1 MEWVDACFL
10 ENTQQRSGNSEA
22 ATAKRQQR
30 SGNSE
35 AATAKRQQRSGN
47 SEAAIAKRL
56 KLYEAVEK
64 CSLSCGRNRDIVHS
78 AGGAG
83 G

>member
-1 MEWVDACFL
+1 MFF
-10 ENTQQRSGNSEA
+10 GKH

-35 AATAKRQQRSGN
+35 AAT
-47 SEAAIAKRL
+47 AKRL